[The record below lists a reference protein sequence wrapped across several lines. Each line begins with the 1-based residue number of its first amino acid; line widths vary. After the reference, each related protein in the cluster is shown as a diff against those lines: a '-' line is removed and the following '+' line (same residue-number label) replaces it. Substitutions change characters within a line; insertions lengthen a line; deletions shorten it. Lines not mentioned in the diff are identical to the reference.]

1 MLKGEGTETQLDVML
16 EVSPR
21 IFTEIVPAEYE
32 GATIREPQ
40 HTVLRPL
47 GTGLAMVDLT
57 DLHREMVEI
66 ALNGDATKVA
76 VADALSRTKLDV
88 QEDGGELYICLGWK

>member
-1 MLKGEGTETQLDVML
+1 
-16 EVSPR
+16 
-21 IFTEIVPAEYE
+21 
-32 GATIREPQ
+32 
-40 HTVLRPL
+40 
-47 GTGLAMVDLT
+47 MVDLT